1 MEFRGLL
8 LTVILTGLFLSCQSP
23 KPLEIGP
30 TDSKIVANRHAQLFQ
45 LSTIESDTFL
55 HIYGSRKRII
65 ARYFWGKSEHIA
77 AHQKIYRK
85 PSVVALSALF
95 ARMLHELELGQSLVG
110 VDNLDYLPT
119 EISRSA
125 GCKSVQKTGILNQE
139 ALVNMKAA
147 VVFCYLLDGTGESE
161 WLRLQRDSQA
171 VVFIQSHLES
181 HPLARAEWIRAMG
194 WLLGRA
200 AYSDSL
206 FQDIE
211 MRYLNLCK
219 QSDTLKDNPN
229 TMLNLPFQGIWHIPN
244 RDAYFT
250 QLLRDA
256 GLNPVWLNPKSHP
269 GTGASTLSL
278 EQAIVHVQSAEI
290 WLNLG
295 AAKSKADIADYE
307 PRLLN
312 LVQNKKLRCYQNDR
326 LLEAN
331 GANAFWDLGALH
343 PERILS
349 DLLTIRKSGPDKDLY
364 FYRAL

>member
-1 MEFRGLL
+1 MALRRLFFLA
-8 LTVILTGLFLSCQSP
+8 IFSGLFLRCQSP
-23 KPLEIGP
+23 QPLETP
-30 TDSKIVANRHAQLFQ
+30 TTTSKPVANHHAQLFQ
-45 LSTIESDTFL
+45 LSTTKSDTFL
-55 HIYGSRKRII
+55 HIYGSRKRVI

-95 ARMLHELELGQSLVG
+95 ARMLHELQLGDALIG

-119 EISRSA
+119 EITRNPR
-125 GCKSVQKTGILNQE
+125 CKSVQKTGVLDQE
-139 ALVNMKAA
+139 ALIKMQAA
-147 VVFCYLLDGTGESE
+147 VVFCYLLDGTGEAD
-161 WLRLQRDSQA
+161 WLRLQRDSQS

-181 HPLARAEWIRAMG
+181 HPLARAEWIRPMG

-200 AYSDSL
+200 ALSDSL
-206 FQDIE
+206 FRDIE
-211 MRYLNLCK
+211 TRYLQLCK
-219 QSDTLKDNPN
+219 QSDTLTESPK

-250 QLLRDA
+250 QLLHDA
-256 GLNPVWLNPKSHP
+256 GLNPVWLKPNSHP
-269 GTGASTLSL
+269 GTGASTLPL
-278 EQAIVHVQSAEI
+278 EQALTYVQSADI

-295 AAKSKADIADYE
+295 TSRSKADMVKYE
-307 PRLLN
+307 PRLFD
-312 LVQNKKLRCYQNDR
+312 LVQKKKLRCYQNDR

-349 DLLTIRKSGPDKDLY
+349 DLLHIRKSDPNKDLY
-364 FYRAL
+364 FYREL

>member
-1 MEFRGLL
+1 MAVGKLFCVCILS
-8 LTVILTGLFLSCQSP
+8 VIFLGCQSP
-23 KPLEIGP
+23 QPLEKRP
-30 TDSKIVANRHAQLFQ
+30 TDSKIVANHHAQLFQ
-45 LSTIESDTFL
+45 LSTTESDTFL

-65 ARYFWGKSEHIA
+65 SRYFWGKSKHIA
-77 AHQKIYRK
+77 AHQKIHRK
-85 PSVVALSALF
+85 RSVIALSALF
-95 ARMLHELELGQSLVG
+95 ARMLHELQLGDNLIG

-125 GCKSVQKTGILNQE
+125 GCKSVQKAGILNQE
-139 ALVNMKAA
+139 SLVNMKAA
-147 VVFCYLLDGTGESE
+147 VVFCYLLDGTGEAE

-200 AYSDSL
+200 AFSDSL
-206 FQDIE
+206 FLDIE
-211 MRYLNLCK
+211 TRYLNLCK
-219 QSDTLKDNPN
+219 QSDTLTAKPN

-295 AAKSKADIADYE
+295 AAKSKADIANYE
-307 PRLLN
+307 PRLFN

>member
-1 MEFRGLL
+1 MTFRGLL
-8 LTVILTGLFLSCQSP
+8 LTAILTGLFLSCQGP
-23 KPLEIGP
+23 KTIETLP
-30 TDSKIVANRHAQLFQ
+30 TTSKAVANRHAQLFQ
-45 LSTIESDTFL
+45 LSTTASDTFL
-55 HIYGSRKRII
+55 HIYRSQKQVI

-95 ARMLHELELGQSLVG
+95 ARMLHELQLGQFLVG
-110 VDNLDYLPT
+110 VDNLDYLPA

-125 GCKSVQKTGILNQE
+125 ECKSVQKAGILNQE
-139 ALVNMKAA
+139 ALIKMQAA
-147 VVFCYLLDGTGESE
+147 VVFCYLLDGTGEAE
-161 WLRLQRDSQA
+161 WLRLQRDNQA

-200 AYSDSL
+200 AFSDSL

-211 MRYLNLCK
+211 TRYLNLCK
-219 QSDTLKDNPN
+219 QSDTLTASPN
-229 TMLNLPFQGIWHIPN
+229 TMLNVPFQGIWHIPN

-250 QLLRDA
+250 QLLHDA

-278 EQAIVHVQSAEI
+278 EQAIMHVQSAQI

-295 AAKSKADIADYE
+295 AARSKVDIANYE

-349 DLLTIRKSGPDKDLY
+349 DLLTIRKSGPDTHMY
-364 FYRAL
+364 FYREL